1 MRRRSERLLP
11 IGWLILATAGSAGAI
26 APSQVLVV
34 YNSASTDAV
43 AVKDAYL
50 AAHPDIPA
58 ANVLDLNSTALAN
71 RATITYAE
79 FVSGIR
85 NPIRTYLNSGSG
97 PTPTGIVAMALIRGI
112 PHRIDDT
119 DAPGIGDIPYDPAG
133 PDIGDEL
140 GAGDVTCAALDAELV
155 LLWQNLETG
164 EAGNSMDS
172 KSDNLIDNPYH
183 NRFNEP
189 IGNWSRTYITT
200 AKTFTANNL
209 IWQSNAAQTRY
220 RLTPGDMYLVCRIDG
235 RTAADAIATIDRAV
249 GIVHNR
255 RYGWIILDEDDGDD
269 LDDDDYLGLFSAG
282 NDYEEARDALL
293 AAGWQVRYDHTSDF
307 IEAHEHT
314 EPLIAYAGYGENH
327 VVNPPGNGTY
337 IDGFRFARGAVFN
350 TLESYNG
357 RALNGLGTLFNQEQ
371 VADFIAAGGTFGIGN
386 VWEPFSF
393 TVADNELLLVNF
405 LVHRLTWAEAA
416 YSALPALSWM
426 QIVVGDPLARVIDVV
441 DWIGDFDADGDVDSS
456 DADILA
462 GCASGPGVPHPP
474 GDCVRTDLD
483 GDGDVDQADFG
494 ILQQSYAPRP
504 AP

>member
-1 MRRRSERLLP
+1 MRRRIGPLLP
-11 IGWLILATAGSAGAI
+11 VGCWILATAGPAGAI

-34 YNSASTDAV
+34 FNSASTDAG

-58 ANVLDLNSTALAN
+58 ANVLDLNRPSLAN

-85 NPIRTYLNSGSG
+85 DPIRSYLNSGSG
-97 PTPTGIVAMALIRGI
+97 PTPSGIIAITLIRGI

-119 DAPGIGDIPYDPAG
+119 DSPGIGDIPYDAAG
-133 PDIGDEL
+133 PDIGDEFN
-140 GAGDVTCAALDAELV
+140 ARDATCAAVDAELV
-155 LLWQNLETG
+155 LLWQNLDSG
-164 EAGNSMDS
+164 EAGGPMDS

-183 NRFNEP
+183 NLFNSP
-189 IGNWSRTYITT
+189 ISGWSRTYITT

-209 IWQSNAAQTRY
+209 IWQSNPPQTRY

-235 RTAADAIATIDRAV
+235 KTAADAIATIERAA

-255 RYGWIILDEDDGDD
+255 RYGWILLDEDDGDD

-293 AAGWQVRYDHTSDF
+293 AAGWRVRYDHSADF

-314 EPLIAYAGYGENH
+314 EPLIAYASYGENH
-327 VVNPPGNGTY
+327 WPGPPGNGTY
-337 IDGFRFARGAVFN
+337 IDGFRLARGAVFN
-350 TLESYNG
+350 TMESYNG
-357 RALNGLGTLFNQEQ
+357 RAFNGLGTLFNQEQ
-371 VADFIAAGGTFGIGN
+371 VADFLAAGGTFGAGN

-393 TVADNELLLVNF
+393 TVPDNELLLVNF

-426 QIVVGDPLARVIDVV
+426 QIVVGDPLARVVDVV
-441 DWIGDFDADGDVDSS
+441 DWIGDFDADGDVDPA
-456 DADILA
+456 DADILG

-483 GDGDVDQADFG
+483 GDGDVDQADFAV
-494 ILQQSYAPRP
+494 LQRAYAPRP